1 MAMFC
6 GFMNLSPMQTK
17 WFDERHNKLCE
28 SYKQIEDISIQN
40 TVNQFS
46 FSEAEG
52 LIGISLPQL

>member
-17 WFDERHNKLCE
+17 WFDETHNKLCE

-40 TVNQFS
+40 TWINSVS
-46 FSEAEG
+46 VK
-52 LIGISLPQL
+52 PKD